1 MTMPRAIPL
10 VDLDAAVALLRAGG
24 VAALPTDTLYALAAN
39 ARDADAVGRVFDIKG
54 RQAGKPLPLFVTD
67 IVMAERIAFLDSA
80 AARRL
85 AHRFWPGVLTLV
97 LRRRPEF
104 QSAAL
109 TGGETVALRVPDH
122 HLARE
127 TVRLLGEPITAT
139 SANRSGGRDPDTA
152 AEVRRQLGDAVD
164 LIVDGGVC
172 PVGVSSTI
180 VDCTGDTARI
190 RRQGAMPAAVISE
203 ALGDTGGLAN

>member
-1 MTMPRAIPL
+1 MTMPRAVPL

-39 ARDADAVGRVFDIKG
+39 ARDEDAVGRVFDIKG
-54 RQAGKPLPLFVTD
+54 REAGKPLPLFVTD
-67 IVMAERIAFLDSA
+67 VVMAERIAFLDGT

-85 AHRFWPGVLTLV
+85 AHRFWPGALTLV

-109 TGGETVALRVPDH
+109 TGDETVALRVPDH

-152 AEVRRQLGDAVD
+152 TEVRRQLGDAID
-164 LIVDGGVC
+164 LIVDGDVC

-190 RRQGAMPAAVISE
+190 RRQGAIPAAAISE
-203 ALGDTGGLAN
+203 ALGDTGGLAS